1 MIVKLQTGG
10 TTQAVGGS
18 SGAKQGFM
26 NSSAYSAIANGVGG
40 VFDSIP
46 TPN

>member
-1 MIVKLQTGG
+1 MIVKLETGG
-10 TTQAVGGS
+10 TTTVVGGS
-18 SGAKQGFM
+18 AGAKAGFM
-26 NSSAYSAIANGVGG
+26 NSGAYSAIANGVGG